1 MKSVSELSVAIAGQ
15 PNTGKSTIFGAL
27 TGAYQEV
34 GNWPGKTVEKKQG
47 RARQKHGGYTVVD
60 LPGSYSLSALSEE
73 ERIAV
78 DFLRREAPDLVVVT
92 ASALS
97 PERTLAYALD
107 IIAMGRPVLV
117 VLNMADIAEANGIR
131 LDVKGI
137 ADALG
142 VPVLLLSAIAKHDVE
157 ALRSAIAQALR
168 GPRRAAPM
176 PEGLVSFLPS
186 SLRGDFAVG
195 RELLQSHYG
204 MEHSKAFAVICQAL
218 NGDAESRALL
228 AAAPEAAAITGRLF
242 SEQAAAQFREAR
254 ARWIERMVGRDRP
267 GASQAST
274 RTVAWDAWL
283 LHPLWGVLC
292 MLFILFFA
300 LIVGFGVG
308 FPLAASTAKLFS
320 IPEAYILAWGQSGP
334 SILAAMAIG
343 AWRGVSAVVAM
354 LPFLIVFYAVFA
366 FLEDVGYM
374 ARAAFIM
381 DRAMSKIGLNG
392 KAFIPLLFAVPCNV
406 AGVVGC
412 RTIENPRDRL
422 LTILLIPLVPCT
434 AKIVVMVSIA
444 SWLFP
449 PVQAALTVV
458 GLLCMNA
465 LVLACVSLFAG
476 RLMPRGSEGSDLLM
490 ELPHFHRP
498 NLTTIS
504 RYISRNIFIFLKK
517 ASTLI
522 IAFSI
527 LLWFVAYYPT
537 ADIESSLLGQFGKAI
552 QPLGNLMGLDWRL
565 LSALLASAVSKEALL
580 ATLGILYEAGPEQLP
595 AILRASVSHSG
606 AIAFMCAQSLF
617 LPCVITLGIL
627 YSESRS
633 LKVIAVIVAYT
644 LLLPLIVASL
654 AYQALTLFW

>member
-1 MKSVSELSVAIAGQ
+1 MESVSSLSVAIAGQ

-27 TGAYQEV
+27 TGTYQEV

-47 RARQKHGGYTVVD
+47 RAPQKNGGYTVID

-92 ASALS
+92 AGAVS

-107 IIAMGRPVLV
+107 IIVMGRPVII

-131 LDVKGI
+131 LDVKSI
-137 ADALG
+137 AEALG
-142 VPVLLLSAIAKHDVE
+142 VPVLLLSAIKKGDV
-157 ALRSAIAQALR
+157 AMLRGAVAQALR
-168 GPRRAAPM
+168 GPRQPAPM
-176 PEGLVSFLPS
+176 PEGVVSFLPGP
-186 SLRGDFAVG
+186 LREAFSACVG
-195 RELLQSHYG
+195 LLRRHYG
-204 MEHSKAFAVICQAL
+204 MEQDNAFAVIWQAL
-218 NGDAESRALL
+218 HGDAKNRALL
-228 AAAPEAAAITGRLF
+228 AAVPEAAGITDQVF

-254 ARWIERMVGRDRP
+254 GRWMERLTGRDRRE
-267 GASQAST
+267 ASRSGN
-274 RTVAWDAWL
+274 RTAVWDAWI
-283 LHPLWGVLC
+283 LHPVWGALS
-292 MLFILFFA
+292 MLFILFFTLA
-300 LIVGFGVG
+300 VGFGVG
-308 FPLAASTAKLFS
+308 FPLAALTAKLFAV
-320 IPEAYILAWGQSGP
+320 PEPHILAWGQEGAP
-334 SILAAMAIG
+334 MLAALTIG
-343 AWRGVSAVVAM
+343 AWRGVSSVVAM
-354 LPFLIVFYAVFA
+354 LPFLVVFYGIFA

-381 DRAMSKIGLNG
+381 DRAMSRIGLNG
-392 KAFIPLLFAVPCNV
+392 KAFIPLLFAVPCNI

-449 PVQAALTVV
+449 PLQAALTVA

-465 LVLACVSLFAG
+465 LVLAAVSLFAG
-476 RLMPRGSEGSDLLM
+476 KLIPRSSDIHGLLM

-498 NLTTIS
+498 NFRTIS
-504 RYISRNIFIFLKK
+504 RYVARNTAAFLKK

-522 IAFSI
+522 VAFSI

-537 ADIESSLLGQFGKAI
+537 AEIESSLLGQFGKAI
-552 QPLGNLMGLDWRL
+552 QPLGDMMGFDWRL
-565 LSALLASAVSKEALL
+565 LTALLASAVSKEALL
-580 ATLGILYEAGPEQLP
+580 ATLGIVYEAGPDLLP
-595 AILRASVSHSG
+595 AILRASVSYAG
-606 AIAFMCAQSLF
+606 GVAFMCAQSLF

-633 LKVIAVIVAYT
+633 LKVIMVIVAYT
-644 LLLPLIVASL
+644 LLLPIIVASL
-654 AYQALTLFW
+654 VYHTLMLFG